1 VVIDVDGSSRPLA
14 HVEALRRQRA
24 QSGFLQAVKQTGPRS
39 VTLAERTLVELHQQL
54 PDRLVEFRQAEELLL
69 PQSRDDPALDDLR
82 SAFYFGLVPR
92 AGEVFGSFQSALDE
106 CLINNYLRGDI
117 GELALLPLL
126 HLLAH
131 RFEVALHAVD
141 TRRDAVNQR
150 ERLRVF
156 CQHWREHST

>member
-1 VVIDVDGSSRPLA
+1 M
-14 HVEALRRQRA
+14 
-24 QSGFLQAVKQTGPRS
+24 
-39 VTLAERTLVELHQQL
+39 
-54 PDRLVEFRQAEELLL
+54 
-69 PQSRDDPALDDLR
+69 
-82 SAFYFGLVPR
+82 
-92 AGEVFGSFQSALDE
+92 FGSFQSALDE

-117 GELALLPLL
+117 GEFALLRLL

-156 CQHWREHST
+156 CQHWREHAGDNVSRICRTGISDLHNKCEAARYQSHSFALVQLGSKRGRGSPEVGCWATGTIRRSCFSDDEERPDNRACRTVGWTFRGL